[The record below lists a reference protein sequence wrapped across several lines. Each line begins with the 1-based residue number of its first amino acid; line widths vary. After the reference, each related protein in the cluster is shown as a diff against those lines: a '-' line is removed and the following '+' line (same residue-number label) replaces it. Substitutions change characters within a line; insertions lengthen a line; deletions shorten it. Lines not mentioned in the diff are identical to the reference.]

1 MCTRQWQKFYESQ
14 YDSWSLKGKQTEVHI
29 IVFRP
34 LFCKMRWNIIWNA
47 WCLAI
52 GLGLFDVPWS
62 MNKWLYIQILLRQDV
77 CCNTESP
84 SWPESHWSLACKGK
98 KYFSCAWE
106 TKNPKKCKKNLCLF
120 FFCLRWGFK
129 TTQRSFQHFISRV
142 SCINHSV
149 QKVQLYWIS
158 KKFGILG
165 PGRPSAGGPRMDRRV
180 MTSLGVLYAHAS
192 LRTWNHEKPWKTMK
206 NHEKPTWNHEKP
218 WKTNLEPWK
227 TMNNHEQPTWNHEK
241 PWKTMKN
248 LEKPWKNMK
257 NHEKPWK
264 TIKKTMKK
272 HENHEKP

>member
-62 MNKWLYIQILLRQDV
+62 DHWVNSMNKWLYIQILLRQDV

-106 TKNPKKCKKNLCLF
+106 TKTKKDKKKNLCLF
-120 FFCLRWGFK
+120 FFLFK
-129 TTQRSFQHFISRV
+129 RFQNYSTFFSAFHI
-142 SCINHSV
+142 SCI
-149 QKVQLYWIS
+149 LYKSLNTKSAIFWIS
-158 KKFGILG
+158 KKFGIFCS
-165 PGRPSAGGPRMDRRV
+165 RSCQEFQ
-180 MTSLGVLYAHAS
+180 
-192 LRTWNHEKPWKTMK
+192 N
-206 NHEKPTWNHEKP
+206 
-218 WKTNLEPWK
+218 
-227 TMNNHEQPTWNHEK
+227 
-241 PWKTMKN
+241 
-248 LEKPWKNMK
+248 
-257 NHEKPWK
+257 
-264 TIKKTMKK
+264 
-272 HENHEKP
+272 